1 VIYLLVALWFGVATG
16 IVGRMRGSSF
26 FIWFL
31 IGSVVPVI
39 GLFAALAYRSERDE
53 LRRQCPTCGKL
64 VLLHDQMCM
73 RCGTD
78 LEFPEVAVEPES
90 AAAGRR

>member
-1 VIYLLVALWFGVATG
+1 MIYLLVALWFGVATG